1 MARTTKLELEQ
12 RLAAA
17 QQEVV
22 ALRHE
27 VSALRADNERLRGK
41 PVAAE
46 RADWPAAPRA
56 HKLPAHFAAAREAAM
71 RLGRSVKVGTTET
84 V

>member
-41 PVAAE
+41 ATRV
-46 RADWPAAPRA
+46 DWPAAPRA

-71 RLGRSVKVGTTET
+71 RLGRSVKVGVTET